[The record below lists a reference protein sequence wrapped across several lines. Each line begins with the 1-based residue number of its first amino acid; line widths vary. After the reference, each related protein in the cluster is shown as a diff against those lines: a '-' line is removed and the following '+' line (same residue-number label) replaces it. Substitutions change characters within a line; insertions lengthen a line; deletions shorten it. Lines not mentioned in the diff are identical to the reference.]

1 MNKMILCVDDK
12 HGIGKDGSIPWHSTE
27 DFKHFKAETVGQKVL
42 MGYKTWESLPRKPLP
57 DRLNIVVTSRTVSD
71 DIINKHKDVIFIHK
85 NSLSEFLRYNDGI
98 VVMGGA
104 SIYEAALPF
113 VDEIILSQI
122 SGDFNCDTFFNVY
135 ASNEHIF
142 LPHNAKV
149 LDDGITVFY
158 MHRVDEVPPMQTN
171 EFMWRFI

>member
-98 VVMGGA
+98 MVIGGA
-104 SIYEAALPF
+104 SIYEAALPYI
-113 VDEIILSQI
+113 DEVILSQI
-122 SGDFNCDTFFNVY
+122 SGDYDCDTFFDIHTVNPEFVFY
-135 ASNEHIF
+135 PVKTK
-142 LPHNAKV
+142 L
-149 LDDGITVFY
+149 LDDGITVTYLHKKYWNDFEMIRY
-158 MHRVDEVPPMQTN
+158 V
-171 EFMWRFI
+171 